1 MKKLTYFWFVAGLL
15 CMPQLL
21 FASGDMALRGESLS
35 LLWVVPFLGV
45 LLSLAILPL
54 MTPLVWHHHFGKIVA
69 LWAGATCVG
78 LVNIGWHTALYEIL
92 HTLLVHYIPFVV
104 LVGALY
110 TIAGGLRVTVNV
122 PGTPLANTLM
132 LFCGALAAGFMGTT
146 GAAMLFIKP
155 ILDINEG
162 RVYKTHKVV
171 FFIFI
176 VCNVGGALSTLGDP
190 PLFLGFLSGID
201 FFWPTLHL
209 WVPTFGILA
218 GILGIYWLLD
228 SWHFR
233 RHPYI
238 FEQKKHVRFIS
249 FAGKRNIIFLALAIG
264 CVLMSGVWKPGV
276 HFTLFHV
283 DVALQDLLRDAALIV
298 LTWAS
303 WRFGPKE
310 ARRANNFS
318 WDPLTE
324 VAKLFIAIF
333 ITAAP
338 VIAIL
343 KAGNTGAL
351 SRIVEIVNAG
361 GSPVNSAYFWL
372 SGTLSAFLDNAPTYL
387 VFFNLAGGNPETLMG
402 PLSPTLVA
410 FSLGAVFMGAMSY
423 IGNAPNFMVKAIA
436 QNHAI
441 TMPSFFGY
449 LLWSCGLLLP
459 LFLLLSVILF

>member
-1 MKKLTYFWFVAGLL
+1 MNVMRLLVLMAGLFIA
-15 CMPQLL
+15 PEAL
-21 FASGDMALRGESLS
+21 FASGDVTLHGESLS
-35 LLWVVPFLGV
+35 LLWVVPFVGV

-54 MTPLVWHHHFGKIVA
+54 VTPLLWHHHFGKIVA

-78 LVNIGWHTALYEIL
+78 LVGIGWDTALHEIL
-92 HTLLVHYIPFVV
+92 HTLLLHYIPFVV

-122 PGTPLANTLM
+122 AGTPFNNTLM
-132 LFCGALAAGFMGTT
+132 LLCGAVGAGFMGTT

-162 RVYKTHKVV
+162 RVFKTHTVV

-190 PLFLGFLSGID
+190 PLFLGFLSGVD

-209 WVPTFGILA
+209 WRATFAVLA
-218 GILGIYWLLD
+218 ALLVLYWLID
-228 SWHFR
+228 TWHFR
-233 RHPYI
+233 RHAYI
-238 FEQKKHVRFIS
+238 FEKKTHVRLMS
-249 FAGKRNIIFLALAIG
+249 FAGKRNFVFLALAIV
-264 CVLMSGVWKPGV
+264 CVLISGVWKPDV
-276 HFTLFHV
+276 HVTLFHV
-283 DVALQDLLRDAALIV
+283 KVALQDLLRDTALV
-298 LTWAS
+298 TLTWAS

-310 ARRANNFS
+310 ARRANSFS

-343 KAGNTGAL
+343 KAGDAGAL
-351 SRIVEIVNAG
+351 SRLVGIVNAG
-361 GSPVNSAYFWL
+361 GAPVNGAYFWL
-372 SGTLSAFLDNAPTYL
+372 SGILSAFLDNAPTYL
-387 VFFNLAGGNPETLMG
+387 VFFNLAGGHPETLMG
-402 PLSPTLVA
+402 ALSPTLVA
-410 FSLGAVFMGAMSY
+410 FSLGAVFMGAMTY